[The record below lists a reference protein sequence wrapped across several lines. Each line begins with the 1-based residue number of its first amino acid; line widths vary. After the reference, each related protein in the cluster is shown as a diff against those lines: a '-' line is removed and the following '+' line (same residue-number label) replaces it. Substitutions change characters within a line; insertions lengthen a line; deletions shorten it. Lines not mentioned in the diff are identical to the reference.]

1 MGARDYDII
10 IVGGGCA
17 GLAAAIYTSRA
28 RLRTLLIEKEVGV
41 GGQIVTTNHVEN
53 YPGFPEGITGYDLTQ
68 AMRRQAV
75 KYGMET
81 LAAEVSGLVPGEFT
95 KVLRTT
101 AGEHTARAVI
111 IASGAAHQ
119 HLGVPGERELAG
131 KGVSYC
137 ATCDGPFFR
146 EQRVAV
152 VGGGDAAVT
161 EAGFLTHFATKVYLI
176 HRRDQ
181 LRAQQINQER
191 VFADPCIEV
200 IWDTLVTAIEGD
212 EEVKALHLHHV
223 KTHEESVLEVAGVF
237 VSIGFRPN
245 SGFLRGVL
253 KLDPNGHII
262 TNEVMETDVPGIF
275 AAGDIRLNSG
285 RQAITAAGDGATAA
299 IMAERYVSA
308 LRASRPATLYI

>member
-81 LAAEVSGLVPGEFT
+81 LAAEVSGLVLGEFT

-101 AGEHTARAVI
+101 AGEHTSRAVI

-191 VFADPCIEV
+191 VFADPRIEV

-212 EEVKALHLHHV
+212 EEVKALHLHNV
-223 KTHEESVLEVAGVF
+223 KTHEESLLEVAGVF

-262 TNEVMETDVPGIF
+262 TNEVMETGLPGIF
-275 AAGDIRLNSG
+275 AAGDIRLHSA

-308 LRASRPATLYI
+308 LRASRPTTLYI